1 MCYFVLV
8 STVQLQAVS
17 GKQSREKG
25 GFGYKS
31 SYILDAVL
39 MSDRIKCLDDM
50 SDVLEEHLGWET
62 KHFLLPI
69 FVLSIHL
76 NFDTVRNMK
85 TRAFHNTSHLR
96 SLGMLVSP
104 ELRAHIMQQVT

>member
-1 MCYFVLV
+1 LRYFVV
-8 STVQLQAVS
+8 ASTVQLQAVS

-25 GFGYKS
+25 GFGYKP

-50 SDVLEEHLGWET
+50 SDVLEEHLGSEA

-69 FVLSIHL
+69 LLFPL
-76 NFDTVRNMK
+76 NFDTVRDM
-85 TRAFHNTSHLR
+85 
-96 SLGMLVSP
+96 
-104 ELRAHIMQQVT
+104 I